1 MRSWVGITRT
11 SQKPASKKDQAART
25 LLALGAFCLLAVST
39 EATAANVDDKTP
51 ATQAVDSGSFGLFI
65 NGQRVATETFS
76 VHQNSSGSSIVSR
89 FKSESGADKA
99 EQTSEWQMTN
109 SGDLR
114 KYEWKEVSPGQ
125 SQAVV
130 VPNQD
135 FLIERFRSSPQEKEQ
150 EQPFMLPSSSM
161 LLDDY
166 VFIQRE
172 VLAWKFLASSCKQEK
187 GALQCPLKQHVQFG
201 ALNPHA
207 RSSMS
212 VTLEFAG
219 REKVMIRGVE
229 RELNRLDLK
238 SDSGDWALWLDDQD
252 NHFKLQRMTSA
263 EKTEVVRD

>member
-1 MRSWVGITRT
+1 MQSWAGVTRA
-11 SQKPASKKDQAART
+11 SRKPASKKDLTART
-25 LLALGAFCLLAVST
+25 ILALWASCLLALSTGAA
-39 EATAANVDDKTP
+39 ATGKDNKTP
-51 ATQAVDSGSFGLFI
+51 ATQAVDSGSFGVFI

-76 VHQNSSGSSIVSR
+76 IHQDASGSSIVSR
-89 FKSESGADKA
+89 FKSESGVEKA
-99 EQTSEWQMTN
+99 EQTSEWQMTG

-114 KYEWKEVSPGQ
+114 KYEWKEISPGQ

-135 FLIERFRSSPQEKEQ
+135 FLIERFKSSPQEKEQ

-201 ALNPHA
+201 VLNPHA
-207 RSSMS
+207 RSPMS

-252 NHFKLQRMTSA
+252 DHFKLQRMSSG

>member
-1 MRSWVGITRT
+1 MVTT
-11 SQKPASKKDQAART
+11 SFA
-25 LLALGAFCLLAVST
+25 LLCVLAVST
-39 EATAANVDDKTP
+39 GVAASGKDDKTT
-51 ATQAVDSGSFGLFI
+51 ATQMVDSGSFGVFI
-65 NGQRVATETFS
+65 NAQRVATETFS
-76 VHQNSSGSSIVSR
+76 IQQSSGGSSIVSR
-89 FKSESGADKA
+89 FKSESGVDKA
-99 EQTSEWQMTN
+99 EQTSELQMTS

-135 FLIERFRSSPQEKEQ
+135 FLIERFKSSPQEKEQ
-150 EQPFMLPSSSM
+150 EQPFMLPASSI

-166 VFIQRE
+166 VFVQRE

-207 RSSMS
+207 RSSMPVS
-212 VTLEFAG
+212 LEFAG
-219 REKVMIRGVE
+219 REKVKIRGVE

-238 SDSGDWALWLDDQD
+238 SDSGDWVLWLDDQD
-252 NHFKLQRMTSA
+252 NHFKLQRMTSGD
-263 EKTEVVRD
+263 KTEVVRD